1 MITSVLNS
9 VGRAKGISIIL
20 QNSHAEY
27 ATLRLEKKVK
37 GTKVYDI
44 FINESLFT
52 LKELELNNVATHKI
66 EAIYFKKGQNTIKV
80 IARDS
85 QGEIEVYHE
94 SFYYNASL
102 KLRKIAT
109 GVTFYVF
116 QWKRPKNSNDQYKII
131 FNKKESTKIS
141 SSEIVLESIYV
152 SNFVEG
158 INTIEV
164 IAYTSNSD
172 VRFTERLD
180 FEVSF

>member
-1 MITSVLNS
+1 MITSLLNTQ
-9 VGRAKGISIIL
+9 GRTKGVSIVL
-20 QNSHAEY
+20 QNTHSDY
-27 ATLRLEKKVK
+27 ATLRLEKKVE
-37 GTKVYDI
+37 GTKAYDI

-66 EAIYFKKGQNTIKV
+66 ETSYFKKGQNTIKV

-85 QGEIEVYHE
+85 QDEIEVYEE
-94 SFYYNASL
+94 SFYYNTSL

-116 QWKRPKNSNDQYKII
+116 QWKRPKNSNDQYKFI
-131 FNKKESTKIS
+131 FNKKKSTIIS
-141 SSEIVLESIYV
+141 SSEIVLESVYV

-158 INTIEV
+158 KNTIEV

-172 VRFTERLD
+172 VRYTERLD
-180 FEVSF
+180 FEHSF